1 MGSVAVPA
9 SQQHMTAGF
18 MLVTMED
25 IVLASRVKFFL
36 VHASLAC
43 LDLFQSMLTKIMF
56 ALTVACSS
64 GPVSSSVAADDF
76 KADHADDIALLEQL
90 LESITARAHAAMR

>member
-1 MGSVAVPA
+1 MGDIAVPA

-25 IVLASRVKFFL
+25 VVSLSTVKFLFVDAGVL
-36 VHASLAC
+36 C

-56 ALTVACSS
+56 ATAVLCSS
-64 GPVSSSVAADDF
+64 GPVPCPVAADDVE
-76 KADHADDIALLEQL
+76 ADHADDIALLVE
-90 LESITARAHAAMR
+90 